1 MLQMDIKIVQAIV
14 ECYKHDGNTLKN
26 VRATETMNQAL
37 WLSAQRPQIFE
48 PVSKT
53 SVEVK

>member
-14 ECYKHDGNTLKN
+14 EYYKHDGNTLKN

-37 WLSAQRPQIFE
+37 
-48 PVSKT
+48 
-53 SVEVK
+53 